1 MTASQLVVIT
11 LKSDQR
17 LVTARLTSGERIAWR
32 LSCVLR
38 VNSRFRFC
46 LTWKVVSVPL
56 SGRPVVEWSAW
67 WHLRASIFLRLYRT
81 KHQLLYICT
90 PFSAHSTLYSLDD
103 QYICAL
109 QPSNHIIE
117 FLYPQVHVD
126 FSKKAFAFD
135 TQIQD
140 MIVRKYIIRSC
151 DRENKLNGG
160 KIRLQLPQLVDS

>member
-1 MTASQLVVIT
+1 MTGSQLVVIT

-38 VNSRFRFC
+38 VNSRFRLYLKGSERALIWSSC
-46 LTWKVVSVPL
+46 GRMISVVTF
-56 SGRPVVEWSAW
+56 
-67 WHLRASIFLRLYRT
+67 ASIDIFEAISDQAPTALY
-81 KHQLLYICT
+81 LYTVFCPIQH
-90 PFSAHSTLYSLDD
+90 FIASATSTSVLYSHRN
-103 QYICAL
+103 
-109 QPSNHIIE
+109 PIIE